1 MTKVNKL
8 KIAVIGSGIG
18 GLSAAVRL
26 RSQGH
31 DVTVFEANDYPG
43 GKITEVRLG
52 DYRFDAGPSLF
63 TMPENLL
70 DLFRV
75 AGKNPDDYFSYRPV
89 GESCRYFYP
98 DGTELT
104 AWENRDLFATE
115 CHEKLGVDPVVVTD
129 FLNHSKALY
138 DLTAHLFL
146 DKSLHKL
153 STYLSTETLKSF
165 LQIHK
170 LELGKTMNRA
180 NEKRLKHPKLV
191 QLFNRFAT
199 YNGSNPYVAPGILN
213 IIPHL
218 EFNIGTYFSDGGMIN
233 VAQSAFRLAKDIG
246 VRFEMNTPVDRIAVE
261 EKAVKG
267 VIVHDEL
274 LPFDR
279 VVSNMDIVPTYR
291 QLLSD
296 QPAPER
302 TLKQERSSS
311 AIIFYWGIR
320 KEFKQ
325 LGLQNIYFSNDYEN
339 EFEYMFSRG
348 DICDDPTV
356 YVHVS
361 SVMEPSDA
369 PEGCMNWFVMINAPH
384 NTGQDWD
391 EVIQRTRRNV
401 LAKLNK
407 SFGEDIEA
415 LIEQEDILDPRK
427 IEARTASFQGSLY
440 GASSNGLFASFIRH
454 PNFSQKIKGLY
465 FCGGSVHPGGGIP
478 LCLLSGKIVADLLK

>member
-1 MTKVNKL
+1 M
-8 KIAVIGSGIG
+8 KIAIIGSGIG

-26 RSQGH
+26 RAQGH

-52 DYRFDAGPSLF
+52 KYRFDAGPSLF

-70 DLFRV
+70 ELFRV
-75 AGKNPDDYFSYRPV
+75 AGKNPEDYFTYRPV

-98 DGTELT
+98 DGTALT
-104 AWENRDLFATE
+104 AWEDRDQFAAE
-115 CHEKLGVDPVVVTD
+115 CKEILGVEPAVVKD
-129 FLNHSKALY
+129 FLDHSKELY
-138 DLTAHLFL
+138 DITAHLFL
-146 DKSLHKL
+146 HRSLHKL
-153 STYLSTETLKSF
+153 STYLNIDTFKSL
-165 LQIHK
+165 LQLQK
-170 LELGKTMNRA
+170 LELTKTMNRT
-180 NEKRLKHPKLV
+180 NEQRLKHPKLV

-233 VAQSAFRLAKDIG
+233 VARSAFTLAQDIG
-246 VRFEMNTPVDRIAVE
+246 VKFEMNTTVEKIAVE
-261 EKAVKG
+261 QKKVTG
-267 VIVHDEL
+267 VFVNGRK

-291 QLLSD
+291 KLLAD

-302 TLKQERSSS
+302 TLKQERSTS

-320 KEFKQ
+320 KKFDQ
-325 LGLQNIYFSNDYEN
+325 LGLQNIFFSDDYEE
-339 EFEYMFSRG
+339 EFKQLFSHG
-348 DICDDPTV
+348 NISDDPTV

-361 SVMEPSDA
+361 SVLEPEDA
-369 PEGCMNWFVMINAPH
+369 PEGCMNWFVMMNAPN

-391 EVIQRTRRNV
+391 EIIARTRTNILR
-401 LAKLNK
+401 KLEETM
-407 SFGEDIEA
+407 GENIEP
-415 LIEQEDILDPRK
+415 LIEEEAVLDPRL
-427 IEARTASFQGSLY
+427 IEERTASYQGSLY

-478 LCLLSGKIVADLLK
+478 LCLLSGKIVADLIKA